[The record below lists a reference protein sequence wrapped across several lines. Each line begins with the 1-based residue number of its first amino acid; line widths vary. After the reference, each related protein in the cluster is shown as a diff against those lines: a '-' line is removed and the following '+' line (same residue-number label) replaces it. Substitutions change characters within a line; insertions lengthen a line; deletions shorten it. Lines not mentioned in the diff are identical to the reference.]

1 MSTEPTKDLSTK
13 LDRVV
18 ELNAPPLDELLPVLR
33 QGIQENFAE
42 TSVEIVECPGNSL

>member
-18 ELNAPPLDELLPVLR
+18 ELNPPLLDELSFL
-33 QGIQENFAE
+33 QHGIQENFAE
-42 TSVEIVECPGNSL
+42 ASVEIVECPGELFI